1 MVKWNQS
8 ISKSILISLYIHEY
22 VCIYLWM
29 CAYVNVETYMY
40 NVFWLILELKVSA
53 HQDASIILPG
63 MMAVEK
69 VEACSS

>member
-1 MVKWNQS
+1 
-8 ISKSILISLYIHEY
+8 
-22 VCIYLWM
+22 M